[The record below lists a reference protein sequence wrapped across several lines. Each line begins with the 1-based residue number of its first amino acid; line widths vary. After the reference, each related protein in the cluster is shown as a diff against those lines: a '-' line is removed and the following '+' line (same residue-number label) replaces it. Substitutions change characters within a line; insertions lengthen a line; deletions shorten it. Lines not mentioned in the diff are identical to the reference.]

1 MVAVEE
7 TGEVEASIA
16 VATAEVAVSASM
28 TATMTATMTAEV
40 SVPVEEDSET
50 TVVALAIAIVTI
62 VTDANVVENE
72 IAIVIGI
79 AGPLNEKDAV
89 DGVVKQSQ
97 KIPGTHK
104 RFKI

>member
-1 MVAVEE
+1 M
-7 TGEVEASIA
+7 
-16 VATAEVAVSASM
+16 ATAEVVAVSDS
-28 TATMTATMTAEV
+28 MTATMTAEV

-62 VTDANVVENE
+62 ATDANVVGNE

-97 KIPGTHK
+97 KMPGTRK
-104 RFKI
+104 KFKI

>member
-1 MVAVEE
+1 M
-7 TGEVEASIA
+7 
-16 VATAEVAVSASM
+16 ATAEVVAVSDS
-28 TATMTATMTAEV
+28 MTATMTAEV

-62 VTDANVVENE
+62 ATDANVVENE

-79 AGPLNEKDAV
+79 AGPLNAKDAV
-89 DGVVKQSQ
+89 DGEVKQSQ
-97 KIPGTHK
+97 KIPDTRK

>member
-16 VATAEVAVSASM
+16 VATAEVAVSAS
-28 TATMTATMTAEV
+28 MTATMTAEV